1 MKGNSMEESFTNHTH
16 SDSFE
21 KAPASI
27 WMEIRDCLTDGTPVA
42 VVTIVADEGSTPRG
56 AGAKMLVG
64 KAGRLAGTIGG
75 GIAEARAIEEAQ
87 AALEDGEERLFSVDM
102 TGSAATGADLICGG
116 KVWILV
122 QCLMPE
128 WQNVFA
134 SLCQRTHRGLDSF
147 LLSPIQ
153 ESGNSPPT
161 LTPWDDATDVM
172 MTAAREARHASI
184 VALDDKEFLLE
195 PVYANARLV
204 LAGGGHVSRAVA
216 EMAGRVNF
224 ETTVL
229 DDRAEFV
236 ARERFPWLAV
246 ERRIAVP
253 EFKSCLTEGV
263 LGFPVNEKC
272 FVAILTRGH
281 SFDTEVL
288 GQALTTSAGYIGMIG
303 SRRKREKVY
312 ETLLINGFSQNDL
325 DRVYCPIGL
334 AIGSETPEEIAVS
347 IVAELIAV
355 RAGLVPPGKE

>member
-1 MKGNSMEESFTNHTH
+1 MEESFTNHAR
-16 SDSFE
+16 SESPE

-27 WMEIRDCLTDGTPVA
+27 WAEIRDRLAEATPVA

-75 GIAEARAIEEAQ
+75 GVAEARAIEEAQ
-87 AALEDGEERLFSVDM
+87 GALEDGEERLFSVDM
-102 TGSAATGADLICGG
+102 TGSAVTGADLTCGG
-116 KVWILV
+116 KVWVLV
-122 QCLMPE
+122 QRLMPE
-128 WQNVFA
+128 WRDVFV

-153 ESGNSPPT
+153 EIGNSPPT
-161 LTPWDDATDVM
+161 LTPWDEASDAVIA
-172 MTAAREARHASI
+172 AAREAEHASI

-195 PVYANARLV
+195 PVYANTRLV

-216 EMAGRVNF
+216 EMAGQVNF

-236 ARERFPWLAV
+236 AQERFPWLAA
-246 ERRIAVP
+246 EQRIAVP
-253 EFKSCLTEGV
+253 EFKSCLTEGI

-303 SRRKREKVY
+303 SRRKREAVY
-312 ETLLINGFSQNDL
+312 DTLLINGFSQSDL

-334 AIGSETPEEIAVS
+334 AVGSETPEEIAVS

-355 RAGLVPPGKE
+355 RAGLVPPGKG

>member
-1 MKGNSMEESFTNHTH
+1 MEESRTSHAR
-16 SDSFE
+16 SDNTE

-27 WMEIRDCLTDGTPVA
+27 WAEIRDRLAGGAPVA

-64 KAGRLAGTIGG
+64 PEGRLAGTIGG
-75 GIAEARAIEEAQ
+75 GVAEARAVEEAA

-102 TGSAATGADLICGG
+102 TGSAETGADLICGG
-116 KVWILV
+116 KVWLLV
-122 QCLMPE
+122 QRLSPE
-128 WQNVFA
+128 WAGIFA
-134 SLCQRTHRGLDSF
+134 SLCERTHRGLDSF

-153 ESGNSPPT
+153 ESGNSSPT
-161 LTPWDDATDVM
+161 LTPWDEATEAVI
-172 MTAAREARHASI
+172 AAAQKARHASI
-184 VALDDKEFLLE
+184 VALDGKEFLLE
-195 PVYANARLV
+195 PVYANTRLV

-216 EMAGRVNF
+216 EMAGKVDF

-236 ARERFPWLAV
+236 VSERFPWLAA
-246 ERRIAVP
+246 ERRVAVP

-303 SRRKREKVY
+303 SRRKREAVY
-312 ETLLINGFSQNDL
+312 ETLLTNGFSQTDL

-355 RAGLVPPGKE
+355 RAGMLPPGKG